1 MLKIFLKHTKEL
13 LLLLVKLHCQVTK
26 IFLATVLTSYTKMI
40 LLCVFFFLFSSQHF
54 AGFTRTEKKY
64 VKFINDDIYN
74 MIIAFKTKNEI
85 ITTKKNYSN
94 VYEKNVES

>member
-1 MLKIFLKHTKEL
+1 
-13 LLLLVKLHCQVTK
+13 
-26 IFLATVLTSYTKMI
+26 MI
-40 LLCVFFFLFSSQHF
+40 LLCFFLFSSQHF
-54 AGFTRTEKKY
+54 VGFTRTEKKY
-64 VKFINDDIYN
+64 VKFIDDDIYN